1 MNLIFKILALITF
14 GTCLLSMACGQDSI
28 CKKNLPLID
37 AHIHLYNTNREGSC
51 TFLNPVKHEKIYAPH
66 LAQDFKNTSL
76 ESGVK
81 YAIVIEASM
90 RREDN
95 LWLLQEANTADNIL
109 ACIGNLDPRHPEF
122 EADLLDL
129 KQYKKF
135 RGIRIRPE
143 TPIDL
148 TDQKVIETIGLLAQ
162 DSLTIELFNKQGNTS
177 DIIAIAQKYP
187 SMNIIINHLGGGRL
201 KNGKLVSS
209 EWINQMKNL
218 SKEPNVYCKVSA
230 IYTLSG
236 EKPASVNMEF
246 YEPLINPVLEAFG
259 PNRIFF
265 GSNWTLSEM
274 RGSYGNLILILD
286 EYCKEKSTLSR
297 EQFYVANALK
307 AYRIDRKK
315 LYE

>member
-37 AHIHLYNTNREGSC
+37 
-51 TFLNPVKHEKIYAPH
+51 APH

-201 KNGKLVSS
+201 IK
-209 EWINQMKNL
+209 
-218 SKEPNVYCKVSA
+218 
-230 IYTLSG
+230 
-236 EKPASVNMEF
+236 
-246 YEPLINPVLEAFG
+246 
-259 PNRIFF
+259 
-265 GSNWTLSEM
+265 
-274 RGSYGNLILILD
+274 GNLFQVNGLI
-286 EYCKEKSTLSR
+286 K
-297 EQFYVANALK
+297 
-307 AYRIDRKK
+307 
-315 LYE
+315 